1 MSGYIRLY
9 RGWRDC
15 DAFCDERLSER
26 EAWLWLLENAAYRPA
41 KRRNGKGE
49 IITIERGQIHVSDRS
64 LASAWDWDKKHVRRF
79 LDRLSDCGMVA
90 QSRDQS
96 GTILSIVNY
105 EKYQSPANDTGTG
118 QGTSE
123 GPAEDQPRTTHKE
136 GKEGKEEPNGS
147 KAGVTRASRIPDDWH
162 PSPLTPDSVSGEIV
176 AHRGQ
181 DWARRAFES
190 FRNHWR
196 TANGPNARKRDWQAA
211 WANWVIEQDR
221 RDGNRNG
228 SRSRN
233 GQGSSVSG
241 YGRTID
247 ATLDFIREAECGHAH

>member
-1 MSGYIRLY
+1 MIGYIRLY

-79 LDRLSDCGMVA
+79 LDRLSDCGMVD

-96 GTILSIVNY
+96 GTILSILNY

-118 QGTSE
+118 QGASE

-147 KAGVTRASRIPDDWH
+147 HH
-162 PSPLTPDSVSGEIV
+162 P
-176 AHRGQ
+176 
-181 DWARRAFES
+181 
-190 FRNHWR
+190 
-196 TANGPNARKRDWQAA
+196 ARKRDDFPKPA
-211 WANWVIEQDR
+211 WAEAQVWSDFLANR
-221 RDGNRNG
+221 RRKKLANTPTAHKAFLDDIARLTDDAWPPGRLLSVATGKGHGAIYPSIKEIPNGTVQQNRRQGARSSDGFINAL
-228 SRSRN
+228 
-233 GQGSSVSG
+233 GQVSG
-241 YGRTID
+241 LG
-247 ATLDFIREAECGHAH
+247 APQH